1 MPTPQSEAFFQ
12 KINDG
17 RPVNR
22 RRQSSKKGTIKMIR
36 RFLLLAAVSAA
47 GITAPAWAKS
57 NDKDKDAGWSLQEA
71 LGKPE
76 GLTISGS
83 FRVRYEALHNQF
95 RPGLDRK
102 RSEEHT
108 SELQSLMS
116 ISYAV
121 FCLQK
126 KHNI

>member
-1 MPTPQSEAFFQ
+1 MWCRSTVRRNNVFVPPDQRSFETNAFMPTPQSEAFFH

-22 RRQSSKKGTIKMIR
+22 RRQSSKKWSIKMIR
-36 RFLLLAAVSAA
+36 RFLLLSAVAPA

-71 LGKPE
+71 LGKRE

-83 FRVRYEALHNQF
+83 FPVPNED
-95 RPGLDRK
+95 P
-102 RSEEHT
+102 
-108 SELQSLMS
+108 
-116 ISYAV
+116 
-121 FCLQK
+121 
-126 KHNI
+126 

>member
-47 GITAPAWAKS
+47 GVTAPAWAKS

-71 LGKPE
+71 LGNPE
-76 GLTISGS
+76 GLT
-83 FRVRYEALHNQF
+83 V
-95 RPGLDRK
+95 

-108 SELQSLMS
+108 SELQSLMRT
-116 ISYAV
+116 SYAV
-121 FCLQK
+121 FCLK
-126 KHNI
+126 KKNKTTKYRQQHKTIK

>member
-76 GLTISGS
+76 
-83 FRVRYEALHNQF
+83 
-95 RPGLDRK
+95 
-102 RSEEHT
+102 RSEERRVGKECVSTCRSRWSPYH
-108 SELQSLMS
+108 E
-116 ISYAV
+116 
-121 FCLQK
+121 K
-126 KHNI
+126 